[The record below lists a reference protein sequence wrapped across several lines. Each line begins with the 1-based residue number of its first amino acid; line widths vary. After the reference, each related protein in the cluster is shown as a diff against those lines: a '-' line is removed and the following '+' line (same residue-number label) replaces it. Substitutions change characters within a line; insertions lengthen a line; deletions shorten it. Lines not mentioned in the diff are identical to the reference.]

1 MNITKKPKKVY
12 RLYRLMLMIIVA
24 KMEKKMVSVET
35 SAPGRFSS
43 G

>member
-1 MNITKKPKKVY
+1 MNIIKKPKKVY
-12 RLYRLMLMIIVA
+12 RLMIIVE
-24 KMEKKMVSVET
+24 KVEKKMVSVET